1 MRTDSEQGTARADIV
16 VKEQERR
23 RAIVIEI
30 KWPGKGEASLEKE
43 CAAALKQIKDRQ
55 YVKNRE
61 REGYTTILCYGAA
74 LPGKRCLIKLAEK
87 ERE

>member
-55 YVKNRE
+55 YVKNLQM
-61 REGYTTILCYGAA
+61 EGYTTILCYGAA
-74 LPGKRCLIKLAEK
+74 FLGKRCLIKLAEK